1 MEPWYKVVIPRKE
14 VDDQGLADK
23 VQIEESYASF

>member
-14 VDDQGLADK
+14 VDDLELADK
-23 VQIEESYASF
+23 VEIKEGQT